1 MKPPPRDPNGKT
13 QPHDHDE
20 ILNDDFVIRRISEQ
34 QIATDS
40 ATGQRKVSSLAFKA
54 SSGENESMSV
64 DIEKLIVAAGLK
76 PEEYVT
82 TPRWVGSIRIQ
93 VAPIRTTNCSVGFD
107 PLPENSPH
115 PENPYHGG
123 VWGNFNKATQRAI
136 RQASN
141 WLVEI
146 EGVNLQE

>member
-13 QPHDHDE
+13 KPHDHDE
-20 ILNDDFVIRRISEQ
+20 ILNGDFVIRRISLQ
-34 QIATDS
+34 QIVTDS
-40 ATGQRKVSSLAFKA
+40 GTGQRKISSLAFKA

-64 DIEKLIVAAGLK
+64 DIEKLIVAAGLEPK
-76 PEEYVT
+76 KYVT
-82 TPRWVGSIRIQ
+82 TPKWVGSVKIQ
-93 VAPIRTTNCSVGFD
+93 VASIRATSCRVGFD
-107 PLPENSPH
+107 PLPKNPPH

-136 RQASN
+136 RRASN

-146 EGVNLQE
+146 EGVALHE